1 MANTLQIKRNKLN
14 TNAPSNLATGELAY
28 TINGNTLYVGA
39 PSDGSVLT
47 LSDGDF
53 VNGTDLV
60 LTEAGSQGNEKTVTL
75 RSPSISEDIT
85 LTFPPSAASAD
96 GKIIVVD
103 TNGNKIGRAHV

>member
-1 MANTLQIKRNKLN
+1 MGGRNKTN
-14 TNAPSNLATGELAY
+14 TNAPSSLATGELAY

-60 LTEAGSQGNEKTVTL
+60 LTEAGSAGNENTVTL

-85 LTFPPSAASAD
+85 LTFPADPSVAA

-103 TNGNKIGRAHV
+103 TNNYILLTI